1 MPLKVSSF
9 ETKDRHDETKRRDL
23 DSSFLLSFFLNVQ
36 PLSRCLSPFRSHSS
50 LSPTVGPL
58 DSPPS
63 HNLHS
68 PSMMTTKQDF
78 IDDGEVASPIEREDC
93 STSELNITT
102 QLSLPD
108 SFDDSLCLDLYKEF
122 KDNQSQS
129 ESKNSA
135 TAATDEEPNNGIIHS
150 DLEMKVRELLSTNLE
165 LKEKGRLYDVLKQR
179 STETDAELQELRS
192 QMQHQTSLHDSAI
205 AREKELQNQLLEYKR
220 KNQLLS
226 IDLEF
231 ARKETE
237 QAEADKEAIES
248 VLRSTEQKFS
258 RLSAE
263 LEQSKWEVSRIREES
278 ANEIACSRSQQNE
291 AFARESKLLCDARDQ
306 AIEQAK
312 SLQQELSALRTDKE
326 SKEAETS
333 DLVQE
338 LERQL
343 GDVRSDL
350 RLRSSELNTVQAC
363 QERTSAELSKSK
375 EAKAHCLKEYALLE
389 RETAKLEE
397 AVRRKDAE
405 LQIYHHD
412 DLLVDCDAEN
422 VEPNSPGGGFSLGRG
437 SLVKNS
443 VALARKCR
451 ELQALLKRQ
460 TDELAA
466 LHEKNELLS
475 KKEEANRK
483 LFQELSVQNSRNAS
497 AYVISAVNARDQEL
511 LKLST
516 KINALQVNL
525 REVAMERDG
534 LSSKLSQT
542 LDRRQELEHV
552 KELVDSMRHRVSI
565 KSTSP
570 HESANHPGHGDDED
584 LSDHVHHHRSK

>member
-1 MPLKVSSF
+1 
-9 ETKDRHDETKRRDL
+9 
-23 DSSFLLSFFLNVQ
+23 
-36 PLSRCLSPFRSHSS
+36 
-50 LSPTVGPL
+50 
-58 DSPPS
+58 
-63 HNLHS
+63 
-68 PSMMTTKQDF
+68 MMTAKQD
-78 IDDGEVASPIEREDC
+78 IDDGEVASPIEQEEDC

-108 SFDDSLCLDLYKEF
+108 SFDDSLCLDLYK
-122 KDNQSQS
+122 QP
-129 ESKNSA
+129 ESTRVQA
-135 TAATDEEPNNGIIHS
+135 VTATDEEPNNGIIHS
-150 DLEMKVRELLSTNLE
+150 DLEIKVRELLSTNLE

-312 SLQQELSALRTDKE
+312 LLQQELIALRSDKE

-333 DLVQE
+333 DLVHE

-363 QERTSAELSKSK
+363 QERASAELSKSK

-397 AVRRKDAE
+397 AVRQKDAE

-422 VEPNSPGGGFSLGRG
+422 VEPNSTDFSSGRG

-451 ELQALLKRQ
+451 ELQSLLKRQ
-460 TDELAA
+460 TEKLAV
-466 LHEKNELLS
+466 LYEKNEVLS

-483 LFQELSVQNSRNAS
+483 LFQELSVQNSKTAS
-497 AYVISAVNARDQEL
+497 AYVISAVNARDQEI

-516 KINALQVNL
+516 KINTLQMNL
-525 REVAMERDG
+525 GEVAMERDG
-534 LSSKLSQT
+534 LSFKLSQT

-552 KELVDSMRHRVSI
+552 KELVESMRHRVSM
-565 KSTSP
+565 KSIPPSNAST
-570 HESANHPGHGDDED
+570 NHPGHGDDED
-584 LSDHVHHHRSK
+584 LSDHVHHHHNSK